1 MTQRDWLSLLLAVLI
16 TALFVVVAIGVYCWA
31 AP

>member
-1 MTQRDWLSLLLAVLI
+1 MTQRDWLAVLLAVLI
-16 TALFVVVAIGVYCWA
+16 TALLVAVIIGVYCWA